1 MFKRINDKVH
11 SMIATLF
18 TFGAVAI
25 VLGIFVTV
33 DTTWLQAIAGL
44 VFFLLAYMAFY
55 IGYKLHTIQCMVKD
69 SMPFAGGETVEK
81 KKRSK
86 K

>member
-11 SMIATLF
+11 SMVATLF

-25 VLGIFVTV
+25 ILGIFVTV

-44 VFFLLAYMAFY
+44 AFFLMAYIAFY
-55 IGYKLHTIQCMVKD
+55 LGYKLHSIQCMVQD
-69 SMPFAGGETVEK
+69 TMPFTGTEEK
-81 KKRSK
+81 KKKTRK
-86 K
+86 

>member
-1 MFKRINDKVH
+1 MFKRVNDKVH
-11 SMIATLF
+11 SMVATLF

-44 VFFLLAYMAFY
+44 VFFLIAYMAFY
-55 IGYKLHTIQCMVKD
+55 LGYKLHTIQCMIKD
-69 SMPFAGGETVEK
+69 GMSFGGMVEEK
-81 KKRSK
+81 KKRGK